1 MAPYKS
7 TRCLPLGYSS
17 YAKFQLL
24 RKGKVTCWVYIVLK
38 AWDLG
43 SCLHSPSCLYALEEH
58 YPLWPN
64 EIQSPWNRFQS
75 MFCFEDWMDFKSFE
89 LLQMVF
95 KIPFAL
101 KIACTFKILWWILN
115 GFQITFSCEDCMGF
129 KWTSIEFQMHF
140 ASKIARVWIHVLWCI
155 QLSLS
160 QGVSYKRLITRHAKK
175 NIF

>member
-64 EIQSPWNRFQS
+64 
-75 MFCFEDWMDFKSFE
+75 E